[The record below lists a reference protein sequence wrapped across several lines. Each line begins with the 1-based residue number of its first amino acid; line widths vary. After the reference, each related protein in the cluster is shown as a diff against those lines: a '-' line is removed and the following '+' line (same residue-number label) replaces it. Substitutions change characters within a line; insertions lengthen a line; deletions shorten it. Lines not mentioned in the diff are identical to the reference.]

1 MHIRHAALIGA
12 LVLAGCETAGGS
24 APIQPLPRD
33 LQTGGTVVSVNLTDA
48 PETGVSAG
56 FEALFERSVQTRLNT
71 CARGSQP
78 LTLEVTLDGF
88 DRANPAMTWL
98 IGDENRI
105 AGIATLTDASGTL
118 VGEYR
123 IQRAFLASGLIGIA
137 LTAQAEDQMSVAFG
151 DELCKQAFPSAAT
164 GRR

>member
-12 LVLAGCETAGGS
+12 LMLAGCETAGGS
-24 APIQPLPRD
+24 APIQPLPRE
-33 LQTGGTVVSVNLTDA
+33 LQTGARVASVNLAEA
-48 PETGVSAG
+48 PTTGVSTG
-56 FEALFERSVQTRLNT
+56 FETLFETAVQTRLNA
-71 CARGSQP
+71 CAQGAEP

-105 AGIATLTDASGTL
+105 AGIARLTDRSGAL

-137 LTAQAEDQMSVAFG
+137 LTAQAEDQMSAAFG
-151 DELCKQAFPSAAT
+151 DELCKQAFPTA
-164 GRR
+164 RR